1 MNSRIITHKR
11 LRATESSRSGIPS
24 SRAQH
29 AAPTRV
35 EPGAPVTVE
44 RTIQAWAFA
53 PRSAP
58 SAHLVG
64 RHAGTI
70 PHGGGPLGFQVRSG
84 QQTRRPLRRRR
95 ERPDATQDTAAHIER
110 QRLLVV
116 EDDDGIAEPL
126 VDGLSL
132 EGFEIVRVRTGTEAL
147 TAGQVDLILLDLHL
161 GHAYNPFDILNEKP
175 PAFDVRQARP

>member
-1 MNSRIITHKR
+1 
-11 LRATESSRSGIPS
+11 
-24 SRAQH
+24 
-29 AAPTRV
+29 
-35 EPGAPVTVE
+35 
-44 RTIQAWAFA
+44 
-53 PRSAP
+53 
-58 SAHLVG
+58 
-64 RHAGTI
+64 
-70 PHGGGPLGFQVRSG
+70 VRSG